1 MDETNSNSSL
11 DIDLYFNNSNLGIGK
26 IPISKLDVDG
36 DITGKELNLKNTSFS
51 YIGNR
56 FKISNNDS
64 SSIILSKDKS
74 VIFTNNLGVNN
85 LEPKH
90 TLDVEGEIKFK
101 NNIFGNNG
109 LILSENSDISFNK
122 NSAYENVNF
131 FGNVNLVNDS
141 NLSLSNKLI
150 DNKNNE
156 LLNFSNDNSF
166 IFNQKYTNE
175 SKDITFY
182 GPVNFNDSNKGVK
195 IGDNENIDVGGGS
208 LYVKDSIKT
217 KNIEFQ
223 DDSDRKINFVGD
235 NASNIK
241 LGKYSYLSN
250 LSTNDNSNQ
259 SALFG
264 HNLYANNDN
273 FKIAET
279 TENYGYRGITMN
291 NINGI
296 QFYTSNKITKAD
308 DLPEMPQLTISNSGQ
323 LIYTIPVLPFDFE
336 LDNLDNEVY
345 KYIRKEIK
353 NKKVGSTMTF
363 TTQKHLLDDKI
374 FNVIKNSETTSKCY
388 IIDKKTN
395 NVSEYFDVSF

>member
-1 MDETNSNSSL
+1 MDETNS

-26 IPISKLDVDG
+26 SPTSKLDVDG
-36 DITGKELNLKNTSFS
+36 DISGQELNLKNTSFS
-51 YIGNR
+51 YIGNK
-56 FKISNNDS
+56 FKISHNDS

-85 LEPKH
+85 LEPRH

-101 NNIFGNNG
+101 GNIFGNNG
-109 LILSENSDISFNK
+109 PILSENSDISFNK
-122 NSAYENVNF
+122 NSAYENINF

-141 NLSLSNKLI
+141 NLSLSNKLN

-156 LLNFSNDNSF
+156 LLNFSNDKSF
-166 IFNQKYTNE
+166 IFNQKYTND

-182 GPVNFNDSNKGVK
+182 GPVNFNDLNKGVK
-195 IGDNENIDVGGGS
+195 IGGDENIDVGGGS
-208 LYVKDSIKT
+208 LYVEDSIKT
-217 KNIEFQ
+217 KKIEFH
-223 DDSDRKINFVGD
+223 DDSDRKINFIGD
-235 NASNIK
+235 KASNIK

-250 LSTNDNSNQ
+250 LSTNDISNQ

-264 HNLYANNDN
+264 HNLYADNDN

-279 TENYGYRGITMN
+279 TENYGYRGIIMN

-296 QFYTSNKITKAD
+296 QFYTSDKITKAD
-308 DLPEMPQLTISNSGQ
+308 DLPEMPQVTISNSGQ

-336 LDNLDNEVY
+336 IDNLDNEIY
-345 KYIRKEIK
+345 EYIRNEIK

-363 TTQKHLLDDKI
+363 TTQKYLGDDKI

-395 NVSEYFDVSF
+395 NVFEYFDVSF

>member
-1 MDETNSNSSL
+1 MDEINKDQIL

-26 IPISKLDVDG
+26 IPTSKLDVDG
-36 DITGKELNLKNTSFS
+36 DISGKELNLKNTSFN
-51 YIGNR
+51 YIGDK
-56 FKISNNDS
+56 FKISHNDS
-64 SSIILSKDKS
+64 SSIILSKGKS

-101 NNIFGNNG
+101 NNIIGSNG
-109 LILSENSDISFNK
+109 PILSESSDIIFNK
-122 NSAYENVNF
+122 NRGYENINF
-131 FGNVNLVNDS
+131 SGNVNLVNES
-141 NLSLSNKLI
+141 NLSLPNKII

-156 LLNFSNDNSF
+156 LLNFSNDKSF
-166 IFNQKYTNE
+166 IFNQKYTND

-182 GPVNFNDSNKGVK
+182 GPVNFNDLNKGVK
-195 IGDNENIDVGGGS
+195 IGGDENIDVGGGS
-208 LYVKDSIKT
+208 LHVEDTIKT
-217 KNIEFQ
+217 KNIEFH
-223 DDSDRKINFVGD
+223 DDSDRKINFDG
-235 NASNIK
+235 NSASNIK

-250 LSTNDNSNQ
+250 LSTNDISNQ

-296 QFYTSNKITKAD
+296 QFFTSNKITKAD
-308 DLPEMPQLTISNSGQ
+308 DLPELPQVTISNSGQ
-323 LIYTIPVLPFDFE
+323 LIYAIPVLPFDFE
-336 LDNLDNEVY
+336 IDNLDNEVY

-363 TTQKHLLDDKI
+363 TTQKHLNDDKI

>member
-1 MDETNSNSSL
+1 MDETNNSLS

-26 IPISKLDVDG
+26 SPTSKLDVDG
-36 DITGKELNLKNTSFS
+36 DISGQELNLKNTSFS

-56 FKISNNDS
+56 FKISHNDS

-85 LEPKH
+85 LEPRH

-101 NNIFGNNG
+101 GNILGNNG
-109 LILSENSDISFNK
+109 PILSENSDISFNK
-122 NSAYENVNF
+122 NSAYENINF

-141 NLSLSNKLI
+141 NLSLSNKLN

-156 LLNFSNDNSF
+156 LLNFSNDKSF
-166 IFNQKYTNE
+166 IFNQKYTND

-182 GPVNFNDSNKGVK
+182 GPVNFNDLNKGVK
-195 IGDNENIDVGGGS
+195 IGGDENIDVGGGS
-208 LYVKDSIKT
+208 LYVEDSIKT
-217 KNIEFQ
+217 KKIEFH

-250 LSTNDNSNQ
+250 LSTNDISNQ
-259 SALFG
+259 TALFG
-264 HNLYANNDN
+264 HNLYADNNN

-279 TENYGYRGITMN
+279 TEDYGYRGIIMN

-296 QFYTSNKITKAD
+296 QFYTSDKITKAD
-308 DLPEMPQLTISNSGQ
+308 DLPELPQVTISNSGQ

-363 TTQKHLLDDKI
+363 TTQKHLTDDKI